1 MPFLRAEGKHYIY
14 DGLNGVPL
22 RSVISKILAKISV
35 IEVKFCINA
44 EISFDKISLH

>member
-35 IEVKFCINA
+35 TYSVQFKGQ
-44 EISFDKISLH
+44 SR